1 MSNLYAIFLFVS
13 FLVLAADA
21 VKCLKSSVTD
31 NRNDG
36 DDIEN
41 TCDSEKTICKYTGV
55 NDATAGTGLIG
66 DNDCIQDERFHYPC
80 VKEDVCYMEAKDDKP
95 TANKVYETCKPG
107 TGNPPA
113 CEVKKVCLT
122 GPLTNDG
129 NDKNDEETTCNAD
142 VICKYEGVNTATAKA
157 GLTGNSGC
165 ISDKRFYYPC
175 VKDNN
180 CYIEAQAQKTKL
192 PTSTVYKT
200 CNNASECKV
209 KKVCHEQ
216 GDIASAN
223 HMDCPENKTICKY
236 KDVADI
242 TNLKAG
248 GCVKDANYKYPCVL
262 NNECYIAAEETSLKN
277 VKTTCKEATEC
288 RENGEGNT
296 DKPGGNTEKPGG
308 NTDKPGGNTEKPGG
322 NTEKPGGN
330 TDKPDGANRTASA
343 SSNVCICM
351 LVVLFALMK

>member
-129 NDKNDEETTCNAD
+129 NDEETTCNAD

-200 CNNASECKV
+200 CNNASEC
-209 KKVCHEQ
+209 
-216 GDIASAN
+216 
-223 HMDCPENKTICKY
+223 
-236 KDVADI
+236 
-242 TNLKAG
+242 
-248 GCVKDANYKYPCVL
+248 
-262 NNECYIAAEETSLKN
+262 
-277 VKTTCKEATEC
+277 

-308 NTDKPGGNTEKPGG
+308 NTDKPGGNT
-322 NTEKPGGN
+322 
-330 TDKPDGANRTASA
+330 D
-343 SSNVCICM
+343 
-351 LVVLFALMK
+351 